1 MEENSN
7 KIKKEKIVFVV
18 DDDRIIQHFLEY
30 SLIGKEG
37 YSVKIFSKAEDCL
50 NNLNLNPDLIILD
63 HSFIGMNEP
72 LMTGLE
78 ALIKIRD
85 INSTVP
91 VIVLSQSQDDELIN
105 EYVSNGASTYIP
117 KEGTFLNTL
126 IETFEEIM
134 N

>member
-1 MEENSN
+1 MEDNVN
-7 KIKKEKIVFVV
+7 KPKKEKIVFVV

-37 YSVKIFSKAEDCL
+37 CTVKIFSKAEDCL
-50 NNLNLNPDLIILD
+50 NNLDLQPDLIILD
-63 HSFIGMNEP
+63 HSFIGIDES

-85 INSTVP
+85 INKTVP

-105 EYVSNGASTYIP
+105 EYVLNGASTYIP